1 MQHTKITNWE
11 LDNALPIGQQ
21 LYHALRSRI
30 IQGEFAPGRR
40 VSEAEIAEPLSIS
53 RQPVR
58 EAFIKLANEGLL
70 EIRPQRGTF
79 VPKISLTMVDE
90 ARFVREAIEADVVKL
105 AATTFEPDDI
115 ADLQAQLLAQ
125 KQCIEGDV
133 KTFLAL
139 DDKFHRTLAEGV
151 GKAHAWKVVDG
162 LKAQLDRVR
171 FMSLRQFPIA
181 ALVKQHEAIVTAIV
195 TKNPDQAE
203 AVMRVHLNNITAD
216 IPEIANENPGL
227 FME

>member
-1 MQHTKITNWE
+1 MGLSKATGWK

-21 LYHALRSRI
+21 LFQNLRTSI
-30 IQGEFAPGRR
+30 IRGELEPGRR
-40 VSEAEIAEPLSIS
+40 VSEAEIATALSVS

-58 EAFIKLANEGLL
+58 EAFIKLAEEGLL

-79 VPKISLTMVDE
+79 VPKISTSMVGE

-105 AATTFEPDDI
+105 AALNFKPDDV
-115 ADLQAQLLAQ
+115 ADLQDQLAAQ
-125 KQCIEGDV
+125 KSCLDGNVEQ
-133 KTFLAL
+133 FLTL

-181 ALVKQHEAIVTAIV
+181 ALVQQHEAIVAAIASQ
-195 TKNPDQAE
+195 NPDQAE

-216 IPEIANENPGL
+216 LPEIANENPDL